1 MVERLAD
8 DAEVGR
14 VNAPEPLE
22 GLGMRTGEVRV
33 TAEEHGVG
41 EEVLVQGARH
51 EGGGAVVVIRGGGL
65 DDAMGVHDADAGRG
79 ARAADRL
86 DGESVGEQLVVH
98 GGERVEPE
106 AGSGR
111 VRAGGV
117 AAHRRE
123 RRRPERDPVGH
134 AVRERLR
141 GEVGEVAEAERGVAV
156 EPAAA
161 ILQLDGQ
168 VVVVQGGAGAD
179 PRGQQRVDQLV
190 VERDALAAEAPARL
204 GLDPRPGEGEG
215 EDVDA
220 ELGRERDV
228 LPVPLHVPGAAL
240 RVAAVGHRAGP
251 SGERVPHGLGSAA
264 LVRAALD
271 LGRAR
276 ADPDARAAR
285 EETRQLGRRRAVG
298 GGVTRG
304 QLSQYRAPT
313 AHTPRTG
320 AGHSAHRF
328 PYHFRHGRCV
338 RLTRPDAPA

>member
-1 MVERLAD
+1 
-8 DAEVGR
+8 
-14 VNAPEPLE
+14 
-22 GLGMRTGEVRV
+22 MRTGEVRV

-65 DDAMGVHDADAGRG
+65 DDAMGGREADAGRG

-98 GGERVEPE
+98 GWERVEPE

-168 VVVVQGGAGAD
+168 GVVVQGGAGAD

-220 ELGRERDV
+220 EPVASATSSRYLSMCRAPRSGSLPSATAPGR
-228 LPVPLHVPGAAL
+228 
-240 RVAAVGHRAGP
+240 RANASHTDSVRPP
-251 SGERVPHGLGSAA
+251 SCARPSTLVA
-264 LVRAALD
+264 LVLTPMRGPPARRPASSVGV
-271 LGRAR
+271 GRS
-276 ADPDARAAR
+276 
-285 EETRQLGRRRAVG
+285 GAVSR
-298 GGVTRG
+298 GVT
-304 QLSQYRAPT
+304 
-313 AHTPRTG
+313 
-320 AGHSAHRF
+320 
-328 PYHFRHGRCV
+328 
-338 RLTRPDAPA
+338 